1 LCSAG
6 TRTPQGQEN
15 ELRGQGVVQFMS
27 SGHGHALF
35 AAEII
40 RDFSFFCLLLGR
52 VWVFHHFFAILDFD
66 SFEFAA
72 SISKHI

>member
-1 LCSAG
+1 
-6 TRTPQGQEN
+6 
-15 ELRGQGVVQFMS
+15 MS

-40 RDFSFFCLLLGR
+40 WDFSFFCLLLGR
-52 VWVFHHFFAILDFD
+52 VWIFHHFFAILDFD
-66 SFEFAA
+66 PFEFAA